1 MSAATERKITMWRVC
16 MADETPFNKLH
27 VEPNEKGDLVGLLEQ
42 INLPP
47 KAIKFIRENLK
58 AINAV
63 LILVVLVVVSWSAYD
78 AYQQRRIN
86 TSSSALT
93 NALKESVALRPAAL
107 EKVVSDFSGTS
118 AARWAQVELAHM
130 DMQKGD
136 FKTAAEKY
144 ADIRKSIKSTDPLY
158 ALVTF
163 GIAQAEEAAKD
174 YDRAFGEYTTLSKI
188 EGYQPVGLLGMARI
202 HEIKGEKEKA
212 LSVYEQYMG
221 TFVGDNRNDPEK
233 EFISEKIS
241 RLKAMP

>member
-1 MSAATERKITMWRVC
+1 MC

-27 VEPNEKGDLVGLLEQ
+27 VEPNKNGDLVGLLEQ

-58 AINAV
+58 AIYAV
-63 LILVVLVVVSWSAYD
+63 LVLAVLVVLSWSAYD
-78 AYQQRRIN
+78 AYQQKKIN

-93 NALKESVALRPAAL
+93 NALKESVTARPAAL
-107 EKVVSDFSGTS
+107 EKVASDFSGTS
-118 AARWAQVELAHM
+118 SARWARVELAHM

-136 FKTAAEKY
+136 FKAAAENY
-144 ADIRKSIKSTDPLY
+144 AAIRKSIKSTNPLF
-158 ALVTF
+158 ALVSF
-163 GIAQAEEAAKD
+163 GIAQAEEAGKD
-174 YDRAFGEYTTLSKI
+174 YDRAFGEYNALSKI
-188 EGYQPVGLLGMARI
+188 EGYQPEGLLGMARI

-212 LSVYEQYMG
+212 LSVYEQYMA

-233 EFISEKIS
+233 AFISEKIS